1 MKKALLLV
9 LFCTM
14 IIPAFCQSD
23 TLTKKRSGKS
33 RNMDLEFSLSY
44 SVVLGDYGKFD
55 TRNSKSGYAAN
66 GWLAQLTFDWLGKR
80 DIGLAFQY
88 AYQRNPLLDTASFI
102 NPGGTGDTN
111 YRLGPGAW
119 SNHYLMAGPVYLH
132 YFNRIS
138 LDIKILAGVLFASST
153 NFSITDPATQ
163 QTTTGTGT
171 GFAYQFS
178 AGLGYKVSTHFALKF
193 NASYLGA
200 IPSLNKKYYTYVQEE
215 MVDPNTGNV
224 YFINVFR
231 GSETTIKKVVST
243 LNIGIGIIYKF

>member
-1 MKKALLLV
+1 MKKALLIV
-9 LFCTM
+9 LLCIM
-14 IIPAFCQSD
+14 IVPAFSQSD

-44 SVVLGDYGKFD
+44 AVVLGNYGKFD

-88 AYQRNPLLDTASFI
+88 AYQRNPLLDTASYI
-102 NPGGTGDTN
+102 NPGGIGDTN
-111 YRLGPGAW
+111 YRLGPDAW

-138 LDIKILAGVLFASST
+138 LDVKILAGVLFASSS
-153 NFSITDPATQ
+153 NFSMTDPSTQ
-163 QTTTGTGT
+163 QTARHSAT

-178 AGLGYKVSTHFALKF
+178 AGIGYKVSSHFSLKL
-193 NASYLGA
+193 NASYLA
-200 IPSLNKKYYTYVQEE
+200 ANPSVTKEFYYSTIEKRIDEYGNEYYVS
-215 MVDPNTGNV
+215 
-224 YFINVFR
+224 VFH